1 MNWFMG
7 FITGATVSA
16 AVAVY
21 YYLSHSV
28 CVGTFCLTVLK

>member
-7 FITGATVSA
+7 FITGATVS

-28 CVGTFCLTVLK
+28 CVGTAYLTIIK